1 MPNQPPISSDR
12 YGDKPEGRIAVIM
25 RMVKTI
31 AVVGASNKPERPSYR
46 ALLFFANHGF
56 DVIAVNPGL
65 AEKDIAGIE
74 VVATLADINRQVD
87 MVDVFRASDAL
98 PAIVDE
104 AIAIGATVLWTQLG
118 VIHDAAAKKAEEAG
132 MMVVVNRCPMIEF
145 AGGF

>member
-1 MPNQPPISSDR
+1 MPDQPPILLDR
-12 YGDKPEGRIAVIM
+12 YGDKPEGRIAGIM
-25 RMVKTI
+25 RIVKTI
-31 AVVGASNKPERPSYR
+31 AVVGASNNPDRPSYR
-46 ALLFFANHGF
+46 AMLFLANHGF

-65 AEKDIAGIE
+65 AGKDIGGIE

-87 MVDVFRASDAL
+87 MVDVFRASDGL